1 MVVRTDEAGLFQ
13 RYPGWPRPCRA
24 DQKLI
29 CAPIFANL
37 GVISDSGA
45 SHVPPGTN
53 AWLYVKTAAELSIE
67 HIEA

>member
-1 MVVRTDEAGLFQ
+1 
-13 RYPGWPRPCRA
+13 
-24 DQKLI
+24 
-29 CAPIFANL
+29 
-37 GVISDSGA
+37 VISDSGA